1 MTSTSTIS
9 RIERTLPYEF
19 EVALV
24 SGRGAGSIYQE
35 VYRLSYIQQTAERW
49 LCGLFLKYYLLR
61 AVHFSRTIKGGNG
74 SCLVL
79 PSTKTHLLFLNLL
92 IREEEV
98 SDFLERVLVDIR

>member
-19 EVALV
+19 EVVLV

-35 VYRLSYIQQTAERW
+35 VYRLNYIQQTAERK
-49 LCGLFLKYYLLR
+49 LCGLCVKYYLLR
-61 AVHFSRTIKGGNG
+61 AVHFSRTLEGRCC

-98 SDFLERVLVDIR
+98 SDFLERVFVHVR